1 MFHYRVDVL
10 WWHIANLKIPGTNV
24 PRFSH
29 LFKVAEIILVLP
41 HSNAEEERL
50 SGVVRKNKTDSHSS
64 LKLDGTL
71 SSILAM
77 KSRFQES
84 VVPCYKWQPE
94 EECEKATLIYNKK
107 CV

>member
-1 MFHYRVDVL
+1 MLRRRDC
-10 WWHIANLKIPGTNV
+10 
-24 PRFSH
+24 
-29 LFKVAEIILVLP
+29 LVLR
-41 HSNAEEERL
+41 E
-50 SGVVRKNKTDSHSS
+50 KNKTDSRSS

-94 EECEKATLIYNKK
+94 EEVLKNAKKATLNYNKK
-107 CV
+107 MCVKTVKL